1 MISPIKS
8 NADLSMDLA
17 RRFAELK
24 ADDVL
29 AYDEIAKIIGAS
41 VHSRDAKEVARARM
55 LISQARRKAAVILM
69 VPVEC
74 EPTVGIRRLAQE
86 VVHERTEPF
95 IRRVSRAARRHA
107 EQLNTV
113 DAAKLPP
120 GKQAGHARSLLITA
134 TIKQATDAGR
144 QMLKA
149 AATVPQVNY
158 AQTLLDQQRTA

>member
-17 RRFAELK
+17 RRFAALA
-24 ADDVL
+24 ADEVL
-29 AYDEIAKIIGAS
+29 SYAEISTILGVSIQSK
-41 VHSRDAKEVARARM
+41 DAKEVARARM

-74 EPTVGIRRLAQE
+74 EPTVGIRRLPLE

-95 IRRVSRAARRHA
+95 IRRISRAARRHA

-113 DAAKLPP
+113 DATKLPP
-120 GKQAGHARSLLITA
+120 AKQAGHARSLLITA

-149 AATVPQVNY
+149 AAVVPQVNY
-158 AQTLLDQQRTA
+158 AQTLLNQAKPS